1 MCQADA
7 YPREMIAS
15 QAQDLLTDDYLW
27 TLTAPVSSDFES
39 HRWQGV
45 MVKTQAE
52 DSLPN
57 TADVRHSSSLKLQT
71 TIYTSFTH
79 SLHIAHYSRSWTHL
93 CLYP

>member
-57 TADVRHSSSLKLQT
+57 TADVRHSSSLGLQT

-79 SLHIAHYSRSWTHL
+79 SLHIAHYGRSWTHL